1 MRLRCQTGEISMDE
15 FEGKGPA
22 RQLRGWALI
31 AEEPGS
37 LKLVLQCEPK
47 PDASGDP
54 EALVQL
60 LLPPEA
66 ALYLADELNRQAHRT
81 LDEQSRKHES
91 ADASGS
97 RATTPRSD

>member
-1 MRLRCQTGEISMDE
+1 MDE

-31 AEEPGS
+31 PEEPGS
-37 LKLVLQCEPK
+37 LKLVLQCEPDSQV
-47 PDASGDP
+47 PGDP

-66 ALYLADELNRQAHRT
+66 ALYLADELNRQAHRS
-81 LDEQSRKHES
+81 LDEQSRKLEA

-97 RATTPRSD
+97 GGGTPGSN

>member
-1 MRLRCQTGEISMDE
+1 MDE

-31 AEEPGS
+31 PEEPGS
-37 LKLVLQCEPK
+37 LKLVLQCEPE

-54 EALVQL
+54 EALLEL

-66 ALYLADELNRQAHRT
+66 ALYLADELNRQAHRS
-81 LDEQSRKHES
+81 LDEQSRRLEA
-91 ADASGS
+91 ADASGRGGGGS
-97 RATTPRSD
+97 SSN